1 MADAVSTQ
9 VILNGDHNV
18 VIALSNVS
26 DGTGESAVTKVAAA
40 TYGTNLRIMKLHY
53 STDGM
58 AVRLL
63 WDADTD
69 TVAWLIP
76 ANQSDSL
83 DFTRFG
89 GLKNSGGT
97 GVTGNIAATTVGHSS
112 GDTYSIVL
120 ELSKT

>member
-1 MADAVSTQ
+1 MADAVATQ
-9 VILNGDHNV
+9 VLINGEKNV
-18 VIALSNVS
+18 VIALYNVS

-40 TYGTNLRIMKLHY
+40 TYGTNLRIMKIHF

-76 ANQSDSL
+76 ANQSDCL
-83 DFTRFG
+83 DFTHFG

-97 GVTGNIAATTVGHSS
+97 GVTGNIAATTVGHTS

-120 ELSKT
+120 ELAKS